1 MAARKI
7 LTVGLELASSEPTYA
22 TFRSKASLLD
32 WDIFLFRPEISEFLH
47 NYHETYQGKPC
58 FNDSS
63 SFEAK
68 ECCEHWRREI
78 KQAMETGKTVIVF
91 LPSLYEAYVDT
102 GRRSYSGTGRNQKTT
117 RHVELLTN
125 YDTLPMGLEPLAA
138 TGSSMKLTSK
148 GAELLAPYWT
158 EFGERSGYRVV
169 LNASD
174 VPACVQT
181 RAGDKTVGVL
191 YRSKSSAGTLLLL
204 PDMDFSPPNF
214 TKKKATV
221 RSGRLPLLSLQ
232 AHSFLPW
239 LPSTKPSDP
248 LRR

>member
-78 KQAMETGKTVIVF
+78 KQAMETGK
-91 LPSLYEAYVDT
+91 
-102 GRRSYSGTGRNQKTT
+102 
-117 RHVELLTN
+117 
-125 YDTLPMGLEPLAA
+125 
-138 TGSSMKLTSK
+138 
-148 GAELLAPYWT
+148 
-158 EFGERSGYRVV
+158 
-169 LNASD
+169 
-174 VPACVQT
+174 
-181 RAGDKTVGVL
+181 
-191 YRSKSSAGTLLLL
+191 
-204 PDMDFSPPNF
+204 
-214 TKKKATV
+214 
-221 RSGRLPLLSLQ
+221 LSLI
-232 AHSFLPW
+232 HI
-239 LPSTKPSDP
+239 
-248 LRR
+248 